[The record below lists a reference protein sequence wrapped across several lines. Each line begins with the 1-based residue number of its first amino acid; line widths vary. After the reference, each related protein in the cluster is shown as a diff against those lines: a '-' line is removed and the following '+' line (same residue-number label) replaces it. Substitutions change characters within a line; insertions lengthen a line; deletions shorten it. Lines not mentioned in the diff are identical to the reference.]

1 MQAIYG
7 LKQAEKANY
16 YLALDQI
23 SDQFQPDLNSMETQD
38 RQKLEGLRHLASLT
52 FEDFFEKKEGNED
65 QNVPDEA
72 ERAAKQALVQYREW
86 NKKDRQRISRSMIE
100 EVDAIYDTYL
110 TMLTMVLEM
119 ADVAVWDE
127 QRRLLEAEHKTSQ
140 LAENTLIN
148 HLRELP
154 EYQQERIRRN
164 VALKEEERTL
174 VKKIFRENLLQ
185 DVAFQQYLRKKQP
198 TFEEELEAVN
208 LIVREHFFKNDT
220 FKSFFEEQDN
230 LWNENKD
237 ILKNLLVK
245 TFKITTMDE
254 LKLMPIAMNWVDD
267 QFFFRD
273 LYNLTL
279 DNETEYET
287 FIASQSKNWESDRV
301 ALLDMVLMKMAL
313 AEMIHFSSIPV
324 KVTINEFIELAK
336 EYSTPK
342 SGTFLNGMLDSL
354 SNRLIKE
361 QVIRKSGRGLIDN
374 K

>member
-1 MQAIYG
+1 
-7 LKQAEKANY
+7 
-16 YLALDQI
+16 
-23 SDQFQPDLNSMETQD
+23 
-38 RQKLEGLRHLASLT
+38 
-52 FEDFFEKKEGNED
+52 
-65 QNVPDEA
+65 
-72 ERAAKQALVQYREW
+72 
-86 NKKDRQRISRSMIE
+86 
-100 EVDAIYDTYL
+100 
-110 TMLTMVLEM
+110 
-119 ADVAVWDE
+119 
-127 QRRLLEAEHKTSQ
+127 
-140 LAENTLIN
+140 
-148 HLRELP
+148 
-154 EYQQERIRRN
+154 
-164 VALKEEERTL
+164 
-174 VKKIFRENLLQ
+174 
-185 DVAFQQYLRKKQP
+185 
-198 TFEEELEAVN
+198 
-208 LIVREHFFKNDT
+208 
-220 FKSFFEEQDN
+220 
-230 LWNENKD
+230 
-237 ILKNLLVK
+237 
-245 TFKITTMDE
+245 MDE